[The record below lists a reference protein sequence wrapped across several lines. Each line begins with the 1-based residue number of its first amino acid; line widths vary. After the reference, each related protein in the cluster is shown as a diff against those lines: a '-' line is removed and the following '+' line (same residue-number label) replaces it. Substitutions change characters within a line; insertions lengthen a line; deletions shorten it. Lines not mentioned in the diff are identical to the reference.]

1 MMKSGRNITASTAMT
16 SRPRADNRAA
26 PIGATG
32 IGRHGAKKRWFDEGH
47 SRAMP
52 RPPSV
57 SVSSR
62 PWLAV
67 TRPPT
72 IAIRTAPAP

>member
-1 MMKSGRNITASTAMT
+1 MTKSGKKRTASINMT
-16 SRPRADNRAA
+16 SSPRAESMAV

-32 IGRHGAKKRWFDEGH
+32 IGRHGAKKRWFDHGH

-57 SVSSR
+57 NVSSN
-62 PWLAV
+62 P
-67 TRPPT
+67 
-72 IAIRTAPAP
+72 

>member
-1 MMKSGRNITASTAMT
+1 MTKSGRNSTASINMT
-16 SRPRADNRAA
+16 SSPRAESMVA

-32 IGRHGAKKRWFDEGH
+32 MGRHGAKKRWFDHGH

-57 SVSSR
+57 NVSSN
-62 PWLAV
+62 P
-67 TRPPT
+67 
-72 IAIRTAPAP
+72 